1 MNFSLKMIKKNNNVN
16 FQVLHL
22 SQPVFISNSAVEA
35 IVNMRQLQ
43 ELSLI
48 ASPDLKF
55 QEGAFWKFLQFW

>member
-55 QEGAFWKFLQFW
+55 QEGAF